1 MSPFDLKD
9 VDSPVPSSGAQPP
22 PPPPPLAPAP
32 PLLSSHSSAT
42 INEIDQ
48 HPSRHDFSHQRSNW
62 GEEIS
67 VAKPLPVDD
76 PAFSELQRA
85 LTGHSLHDA
94 AVNEFSL
101 EKQLKGTKKVPYDQG
116 ITQEK
121 NLDFAWSNLSV
132 RGVGKDAMV
141 SFDLCVFLF
150 PSLASSLLSLSHLN
164 PY

>member
-22 PPPPPLAPAP
+22 PPPPAPAR
-32 PLLSSHSSAT
+32 PLSSSHSSAT

-48 HPSRHDFSHQRSNW
+48 DPSRHDFSHQPSNW

-94 AVNEFSL
+94 GVNEWSL
-101 EKQLKGTKKVPYDQG
+101 EKQLKGTKKALYDQG

-121 NLDFAWSNLSV
+121 NLDVAWSNLSV

-150 PSLASSLLSLSHLN
+150 PSLASSLLPLSHLN